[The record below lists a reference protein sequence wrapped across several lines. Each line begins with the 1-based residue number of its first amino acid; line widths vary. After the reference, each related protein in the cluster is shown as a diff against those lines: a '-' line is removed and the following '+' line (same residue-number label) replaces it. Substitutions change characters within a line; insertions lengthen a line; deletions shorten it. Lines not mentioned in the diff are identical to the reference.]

1 MIARAPML
9 VTRVIA
15 KRTRPVAI
23 RALIAR
29 PEDSGKSR
37 AMLAAIV
44 EGFAWLIRL
53 KLTAPETERMIVTA
67 IVSPRAR
74 PSPSMA
80 PLITED
86 LPNGRTVMRI
96 ISQRVAPGPGA
107 PPGGRRGVGAKASG
121 ETGET
126 IGGIIT
132 ASTKL
137 ATSIVRPVTE
147 AG

>member
-1 MIARAPML
+1 MTARAAML

-15 KRTRPVAI
+15 NSTSPVAI

-74 PSPSMA
+74 PRPSMA

-86 LPNGRTVMRI
+86 LPNGRTVIRI
-96 ISQRVAPGPGA
+96 ISHRVAPSAWA
-107 PPGGRRGVGAKASG
+107 PSVSLRGVWAKASRAIA
-121 ETGET
+121 ET
-126 IGGIIT
+126 IGRIIT
-132 ASTKL
+132 A
-137 ATSIVRPVTE
+137 
-147 AG
+147 